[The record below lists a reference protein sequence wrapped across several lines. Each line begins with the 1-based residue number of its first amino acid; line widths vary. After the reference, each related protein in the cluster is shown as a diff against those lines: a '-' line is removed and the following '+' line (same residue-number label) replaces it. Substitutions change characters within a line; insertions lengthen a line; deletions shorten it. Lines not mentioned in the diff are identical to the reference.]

1 MSLKDSKERYG
12 TVSKTLHWGMAI
24 LIVWQLIAAAS
35 RLFFE
40 DTAVEAFFWPA
51 HKPLGLLLLVLTV
64 IRVIWALA
72 QRSSRPNS
80 VSALAKFG
88 HRLMYLLLLVTP
100 TLALMRQYGSGRSFE
115 PFGIPLFPGFDGEK
129 IDWMMAPASLF
140 HSWLGW
146 TLLAMIIGHTFMAY
160 RRHGPSQV
168 KVLSRM
174 WGRER

>member
-1 MSLKDSKERYG
+1 MAHKDSKERYG
-12 TVSKTLHWGMAI
+12 TISKTLHWGMAA
-24 LIVWQLIAAAS
+24 LLLWQFLSAAS
-35 RLFFE
+35 RLLFE
-40 DTAVEAFFWPA
+40 ETAIESFFWPT
-51 HKPLGLLLLVLTV
+51 HKPLGLLLLVLAV
-64 IRVIWALA
+64 IRVTWALV
-72 QRSSRPNS
+72 QRHNRPDS
-80 VSALAKFG
+80 VSALAKAG

-146 TLLAMIIGHTFMAY
+146 ILLAMIMGHLFMAF

-168 KVLSRM
+168 PVLSRM
-174 WGRER
+174 WGSRD